1 MGVHLNLEIVLVCL
15 TLFTGL
21 VLLYYFFKPKK
32 DDESG
37 EVPLLLDYSKSFFP
51 ILLIVIVVRSFVAEP
66 FRIPSGSMI
75 PTLEIGDFILVKK
88 YAYGIKLP
96 IIHKKIISTG
106 KPERGDVVVF
116 RYPPDPKINYIKRLI
131 GLPGDKV
138 RWTADK
144 KLILNDKPVNYENDG
159 KYLTKD
165 RLGRD
170 IQVSQVKEFL
180 PDSSSD
186 NNSGNTNAENN
197 TEHKLI
203 NFPGISQAGEWQV
216 PEGHY
221 FMMGDNRDNSSDSR
235 FWKFVPEQN
244 LVGKASFV
252 WMHWDW
258 SDGGDGFKASR
269 IGTSV
274 D

>member
-1 MGVHLNLEIVLVCL
+1 M
-15 TLFTGL
+15 
-21 VLLYYFFKPKK
+21 
-32 DDESG
+32 
-37 EVPLLLDYSKSFFP
+37 PLLLDYSRSFFP

-88 YAYGIKLP
+88 YAYGVRLP
-96 IIHKKIISTG
+96 ITYKKILDIG
-106 KPERGDVVVF
+106 EPERGDVVVF

-131 GLPGDKV
+131 GLPGDKI

-144 KLILNDKPVNYENDG
+144 KIIINDKPVIYENDG
-159 KYLTKD
+159 EYLTKD

-170 IQVSQVKEFL
+170 INVSQLKEFL
-180 PDSSSD
+180 PV
-186 NNSGNTNAENN
+186 NNSANKSEENSV
-197 TEHKLI
+197 EHKLI
-203 NFPGISQAGEWQV
+203 NFPGFSQAGEWQV

-269 IGTSV
+269 IGASV

>member
-1 MGVHLNLEIVLVCL
+1 MGVHLNLEVILVCL
-15 TLFTGL
+15 TLFTGI
-21 VLLYYFFKPKK
+21 VILYYFLKLKK

-37 EVPLLLDYSKSFFP
+37 EVPLLLDYSRSFFP

-75 PTLEIGDFILVKK
+75 PTLEIGDFILVQK
-88 YAYGIKLP
+88 YAYGIRLP
-96 IIHKKIISTG
+96 ITYNKIINTG

-131 GLPGDKV
+131 GLPGDKI

-144 KLILNDKPVNYENDG
+144 KLIINDVPVIYENDEN
-159 KYLTKD
+159 YLTKD
-165 RLGRD
+165 RLGRE
-170 IQVSQVKEFL
+170 IEVSQLKEFL
-180 PDSSSD
+180 PDS
-186 NNSGNTNAENN
+186 NN
-197 TEHKLI
+197 EHKLI
-203 NFPGISQAGEWQV
+203 NFPGFSQAGEWQV
-216 PEGHY
+216 PEGHF